1 MNQKENKDQILIAF
15 GKLLSE
21 YKQAESRVA
30 TKEEEVEKEKN
41 QALLER
47 ATAYTIDNIVNTM
60 ASLQLGFGRGISELS
75 ETLVRESDKLE
86 ELRRAITVTK
96 EKLAYLQK
104 VRIVADALYILRQEH
119 QEKVRILEE
128 QIAQQKEAIEIEM
141 ANSRK
146 AWEKE
151 QQEFDQQAL
160 EVAELTTKLREKEQ
174 TEYQYQLERQ
184 HKIETDEY
192 ENTQRQQERELQESN
207 REKEKGWTSRE
218 QTLTANNAQFLENQQ
233 KIAGFEE
240 KLKQEYTKAKGEA
253 IKDAE
258 REAKVKSDLFEK
270 DWELAKQGYELNV
283 QALEA
288 QIQRNTEEIA
298 NLITQLQT
306 ATTQAQ
312 NLALRAFQGNS
323 TGN

>member
-1 MNQKENKDQILIAF
+1 MNQKENKDQILMAF

-60 ASLQLGFGRGISELS
+60 ASLQLGFGRGVSELS

-119 QEKVRILEE
+119 QEKVRLLEE
-128 QIAQQKEAIEIEM
+128 QIAQQREAIEIEM
-141 ANSRK
+141 THCHK
-146 AWEKE
+146 VWEKE
-151 QQEFDQQAL
+151 QQEFDQQSL
-160 EVAELTTKLREKEQ
+160 EVVELTTKLREKES

-192 ENTQRQQERELQESN
+192 ENAQRKQERELQESN
-207 REKEKGWTSRE
+207 REKEKGWTARE
-218 QTLTANNAQFLENQQ
+218 QILTANNAQFLENQQ

-258 REAKVKSDLFEK
+258 RDAKVKSDLFEK
-270 DWELAKQGYELNV
+270 DWELAKQGYELNI

>member
-1 MNQKENKDQILIAF
+1 MNQKENKDQILSAF
-15 GKLLSE
+15 GRLLSE

-60 ASLQLGFGRGISELS
+60 AGLQLGFGRGVSELS

-86 ELRRAITVTK
+86 ELRRAITVTE
-96 EKLAYLQK
+96 EKLAHLQK
-104 VRIVADALYILRQEH
+104 VRVVADALYILRQEH

-128 QIAQQKEAIEIEM
+128 KIAQQKEEIEIEIV
-141 ANSRK
+141 NSRK
-146 AWEKE
+146 VWVKE
-151 QQEFDQQAL
+151 QEEFDQQSL
-160 EVAELTTKLREKEQ
+160 EVAELTTKLREKES

-192 ENTQRQQERELQESN
+192 ENAQRQQERELQESN
-207 REKEKGWTSRE
+207 REKEKGWIARE
-218 QTLTANNAQFLENQQ
+218 QLITANNGQFLENQQ

-258 REAKVKSDLFEK
+258 REAKVKSDLFDK
-270 DWELAKQGYELNV
+270 DWELAKQGYELNI

-288 QIQRNTEEIA
+288 QIQGNAEEIA
-298 NLITQLQT
+298 ALTAQLQT

-312 NLALRAFQGNS
+312 SLALRAFQGNS